1 MYFRIDKFMRGLER
15 VMLVVTIIDPNPL
28 PGTGFLQSIRNTT
41 SKKDTQKTTKY
52 DNTAKC

>member
-28 PGTGFLQSIRNTT
+28 PGTGFLQRIRNTAY
-41 SKKDTQKTTKY
+41 K
-52 DNTAKC
+52 